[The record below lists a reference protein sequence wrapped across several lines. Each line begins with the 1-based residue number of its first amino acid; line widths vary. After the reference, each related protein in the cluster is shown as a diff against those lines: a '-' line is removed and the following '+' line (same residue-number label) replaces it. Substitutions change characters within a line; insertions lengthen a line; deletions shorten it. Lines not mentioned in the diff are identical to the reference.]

1 MKKIFTFLLFG
12 IVLNNFTAQTLHES
26 NKEIGVKRIKPSESL
41 RGKVFE
47 LINTQTRFNY
57 EEINHIEDEHF
68 FETENGNITYGPE
81 VEYFHYRMLFDKSE
95 KWLETQEL
103 FHCDVDSLDSYN
115 VVMPQIKSQIS
126 NLKKIAPCPYYYK
139 ITSENGT
146 WFEFYIY
153 SNKKQ
158 TKGTIYVFDKDLKL
172 INSKKSVFKHADYDK
187 INK

>member
-1 MKKIFTFLLFG
+1 MIFSLLLMVTL
-12 IVLNNFTAQTLHES
+12 ITNFTAQTLHES
-26 NKEIGVKRIKPSESL
+26 MTEVGVKRIKPSESL
-41 RGKVFE
+41 KGKVFE

-57 EEINHIEDEHF
+57 LEIDHIEDEDF
-68 FETENGNITYGPE
+68 FETENGNITYGPDIN
-81 VEYFHYRMLFDKSE
+81 YFHYRILFDKSE

-103 FHCDVDSLDSYN
+103 FHCDVDSLDIYN
-115 VVMPQIKSQIS
+115 VVMPKIKSQIS

-139 ITSENGT
+139 ITHEKGT
-146 WFEFYIY
+146 WYEFIIY